1 MGEEAVVWSGK
12 PVVLA
17 FYEGLLGGV
26 MLIVASALLLALPGL
41 VLLSAAGMAC
51 GFLLIAFAFFRA
63 WAKQLPCHGQMRQ
76 EAVQVRG
83 REGRRDAL

>member
-26 MLIVASALLLALPGL
+26 MLTVASALLL
-41 VLLSAAGMAC
+41 AGMAC

-76 EAVQVRG
+76 EAVQVRS
-83 REGRRDAL
+83 REGRRGAL